1 MGCELVTGLEY
12 TYVVLVDRDMSVKE
26 LVPVG
31 AKPKLATRVAN
42 FITPSLT
49 MWHISN
55 FKQSLYLTLRT

>member
-12 TYVVLVDRDMSVKE
+12 TYVVLVDRDMFVKE

-31 AKPKLATRVAN
+31 AKPKLVTRVAN
-42 FITPSLT
+42 FITSSLT
-49 MWHISN
+49 MWYNSN